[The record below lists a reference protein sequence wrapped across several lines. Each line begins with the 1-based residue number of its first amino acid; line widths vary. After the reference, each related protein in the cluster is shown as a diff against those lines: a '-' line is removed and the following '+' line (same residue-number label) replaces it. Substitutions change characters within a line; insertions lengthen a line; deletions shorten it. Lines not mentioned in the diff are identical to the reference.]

1 MSEQQG
7 HRLLGCTGYGY
18 GEHRGCHGVQ
28 LRHVAPG
35 SPAAPS
41 YRCDLKTPS
50 LGWHLSFPSPSVT
63 PSSKRLGG
71 GWGGGVRA
79 GRESPYS
86 QFWGGAGGSTAAL
99 QREDSS
105 AAIGMPSTAA
115 LGSEGSELGLFINFP
130 AQLKEDRELCPCFYT
145 LFICFYSSY
154 CCSPSAS
161 FTAFQMGESI
171 TSPQHGAWV

>member
-1 MSEQQG
+1 M
-7 HRLLGCTGYGY
+7 HRVRVWG
-18 GEHRGCHGVQ
+18 
-28 LRHVAPG
+28 APG
-35 SPAAPS
+35 LPRGSAPARGSRQPGSTFLPVRFENAFAGLAPE
-41 YRCDLKTPS
+41 
-50 LGWHLSFPSPSVT
+50 LSFPLSNPQQQ
-63 PSSKRLGG
+63 KAGRWL
-71 GWGGGVRA
+71 GGGVRA

-99 QREDSS
+99 QREDLL